1 MQAKG
6 LTTRDS
12 YMDTLPDVK
21 TTCITLLVL
30 WTLSREPDDK
40 VPWGRGWG
48 YPGGR
53 RREGWG
59 LGEGCQGGEGRGRLR
74 KAESW
79 GPVGRSCPVPCPQ
92 RPLGHFPDIHFVEEA
107 PRRSMEV
114 LRQRL
119 AQISHDIRQRNKDL
133 PVPYYY
139 LDPVLIENSISI

>member
-1 MQAKG
+1 MGLPRGQA
-6 LTTRDS
+6 
-12 YMDTLPDVK
+12 
-21 TTCITLLVL
+21 
-30 WTLSREPDDK
+30 
-40 VPWGRGWG
+40 
-48 YPGGR
+48 
-53 RREGWG
+53 EGG
-59 LGEGCQGGEGRGRLR
+59 LGAGGGVSRGEGRGRLR
-74 KAESW
+74 KAGSW